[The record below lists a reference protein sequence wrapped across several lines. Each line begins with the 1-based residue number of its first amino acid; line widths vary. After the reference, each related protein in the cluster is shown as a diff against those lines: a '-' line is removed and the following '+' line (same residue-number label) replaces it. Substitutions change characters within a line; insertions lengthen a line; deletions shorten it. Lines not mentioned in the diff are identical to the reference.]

1 MSDFFPFDVLQEEEE
16 DVVFTLEL
24 DNKLHKRDCAAAI
37 HEKTKAQLQQ
47 RKKKG
52 VFVGLHH
59 GHLNPL
65 PSMWCYP
72 NAMNLTQM
80 LTRWVAQVLE

>member
-16 DVVFTLEL
+16 DVVFTLEF

-52 VFVGLHH
+52 VLVGLHH
-59 GHLNPL
+59 SHLNAL

-80 LTRWVAQVLE
+80 LTRWVAQALE

>member
-16 DVVFTLEL
+16 DVVFTLKL

-65 PSMWCYP
+65 PSMWCSP
-72 NAMNLTQM
+72 NTMNLTQM
-80 LTRWVAQVLE
+80 LTRWVAQALE